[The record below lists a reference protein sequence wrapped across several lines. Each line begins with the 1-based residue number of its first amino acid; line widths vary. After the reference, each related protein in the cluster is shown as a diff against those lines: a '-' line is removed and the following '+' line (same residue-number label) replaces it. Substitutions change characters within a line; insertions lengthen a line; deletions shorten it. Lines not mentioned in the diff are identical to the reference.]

1 MPDLWVTQDLIQ
13 VWQDDT
19 SKYYDDEVINRILYY
34 LQDGPERA
42 FVREELMQVPETT
55 EKPPR
60 LGSGLEISSVFEIYR
75 SFKN

>member
-55 EKPPR
+55 EKPPNW
-60 LGSGLEISSVFEIYR
+60 VQAW
-75 SFKN
+75 K

>member
-55 EKPPR
+55 EKPPD
-60 LGSGLEISSVFEIYR
+60 GVQSW
-75 SFKN
+75 K